1 MVKINK
7 ILKNKKGFTLI
18 EIIVVLAVIATL
30 AAVLTPMVV
39 SYITDAKLRRA
50 EADTKAIG
58 TAILAFNKDLKEWP
72 IWADASASEEGASG
86 TLYDVL
92 YSSAGDEITSE
103 TTPAATGNY
112 TTGGTGRSLLDAQLI
127 TNDPMGYAETGVRKW
142 MGPYLE
148 KINEDPWGNK
158 YYVDVYGLQPPQLSP
173 GSQKAVFVISAG
185 PDEKLETAIHQDHKA
200 FVISGDDIVF
210 RIK

>member
-30 AAVLTPMVV
+30 AAVITPMVV

-58 TAILAFNKDLKEWP
+58 AAILAFNKDLKEWP
-72 IWADASASEEGASG
+72 IWSSATNTGAG
-86 TLYDVL
+86 VYDVL
-92 YSSAGDEITSE
+92 KSEAGDDVTSVSG
-103 TTPAATGNY
+103 TGVTLIDY
-112 TTGGTGRSLLDAQLI
+112 TTTNVEDLDNQLI
-127 TNDPMGYAETGVRKW
+127 ENVPVYSTSGVRKW

-158 YYVDVYGLQPPQLSP
+158 YYVNVKYLKPAYLSP
-173 GSQKAVFVISAG
+173 GQQQAVFALSAG
-185 PDEKLETAIHQDHKA
+185 PNETIETVFTQAVTA
-200 FVISGDDIVF
+200 RTVAGGDDIVF